1 MATHGD
7 HFAVPPARR
16 DRDNRR
22 PTEQVLL
29 NLNSAGVMAIEAE
42 EDGRKDC
49 QHSRGGDRKT
59 VGAYR
64 SWLFLLQAQR
74 IILRTLGFG
83 GLFGGARERAEWC
96 GDWVTNWAR
105 AS

>member
-1 MATHGD
+1 
-7 HFAVPPARR
+7 
-16 DRDNRR
+16 
-22 PTEQVLL
+22 VLL